1 MEPAEQRPDESQPQE
16 LEAAMVRFLD
26 GESEPGDGEL
36 LARAARDDPQV
47 GRQLTGLLALD
58 DLLRQRAEP
67 AADAFTDAVLE
78 RLRAEQPGD
87 EFVSRLEQSLTAPPT
102 GRIRRQGR
110 PWRRP
115 LWLAAALSIAALV
128 VWAIRPGS
136 SPPDNLEGVPVEIV
150 EAVDAVRLNEPPVE
164 AGQRLALRDLRL
176 QQGLVR
182 CRLDSGT
189 LVAVH
194 APAEVEF
201 ENPKHLHVR
210 AGLVTA
216 DVSPPDKGFIIE
228 TNDAQ
233 FVDLG
238 TRFGV
243 QVTPARPT
251 EVVVFEGQV
260 EVREPR
266 PKRRERKLLTRLEG
280 GEAVQVVRGQPLV
293 RIPCVIAGS
302 HGDDWTTGPTSASTV
317 IRQLRDNVTEPQVR
331 SFYRVLPGGMR
342 DGVQAFSRPRPQWH
356 ATDPPTLPS
365 WLEGADLV
373 QTFPMDRLN
382 SRFQLTVTLAARAVV
397 YVFHDDR
404 IPPPAWLHER
414 FTDTGVKLELGPA
427 RVRAVGRKVRTT
439 PDGQQY
445 LPYSVWKQEV
455 LQPGDVVLG
464 PATEADKPKPKG
476 NFMYGL
482 AVKAI
487 Q

>member
-36 LARAARDDPQV
+36 LARAACDDPQV

-67 AADAFTDAVLE
+67 AAEAFTDAVLE
-78 RLRAEQPGD
+78 RLRAEQTGD
-87 EFVSRLEQSLTAPPT
+87 EFVSRLEQSLTAPRT
-102 GRIRRQGR
+102 GWIQRQGR
-110 PWRRP
+110 AWRPWF
-115 LWLAAALSIAALV
+115 WLAAAMSAAALV
-128 VWAIRPGS
+128 VWAIWPRTPS
-136 SPPDNLEGVPVEIV
+136 PDNSEGVSVEIV

-164 AGQRLALRDLRL
+164 TGQRLALRDLRL

-266 PKRRERKLLTRLEG
+266 PKRRERKLLTRLEA

-293 RIPCVIAGS
+293 RIPCVVAGS
-302 HGDDWTTGPTSASTV
+302 RGDDWTTGPAAASTV

-342 DGVQAFSRPRPQWH
+342 DGVQAFPRPRPQWH
-356 ATDPPTLPS
+356 AADPPTLPS
-365 WLEGADLV
+365 WLDGADLV
-373 QTFPMDRLN
+373 QTFPVDRLN
-382 SRFQLTVTLAARAVV
+382 NRFQLTVTLAASAVV

-404 IPPPAWLHER
+404 IPPPSWLRDR

-427 RVRAVGRKVRTT
+427 RVGPAARKARKT
-439 PDGQQY
+439 PDGPKY
-445 LPYSVWKQEV
+445 LSYSVWKQEV
-455 LQPGDVVLG
+455 LQPGEVVLG
-464 PATEADKPKPKG
+464 PATEGDKPKG

-482 AVKAI
+482 AVKAV